1 MRMPLAGNFVGT
13 EFIRNSLNNVPPTD
27 IYTRYPRVH
36 VTLHLAGVAVPAGVA
51 VLVGDGEAVLRPLA
65 GLGGRVLV
73 QAPAAGPQPPLLAA
87 EALYAGPG
95 LCTLLSC
102 RPRAEQPG
110 EAQYYP
116 HS

>member
-1 MRMPLAGNFVGT
+1 MRMPLARNFVGT
-13 EFIRNSLNNVPPTD
+13 EFIRNSLNNVPPID
-27 IYTRYPRVH
+27 IYTRYPRVR
-36 VTLHLAGVAVPAGVA
+36 VTRHLAGVTVPAGVA

-65 GLGGRVLV
+65 RLGGRVLV

-95 LCTLLSC
+95 LCALLRC
-102 RPRAEQPG
+102 RPCAEQPG